1 MVKAKMAFTITISIS
16 TRITGVLRFD
26 YGRKPFI
33 RSLKGLIKIQTY
45 KQVHTPTNRFT
56 FVHAH
61 RERERERERED
72 HHIWK
77 CVSIYLAHQ
86 FMEQIYLK

>member
-61 RERERERERED
+61 RERERGPSYMEMCFD
-72 HHIWK
+72 LS
-77 CVSIYLAHQ
+77 CTSIYGANLS
-86 FMEQIYLK
+86 